1 VLVPSLWLAR
11 MLVTI
16 DVNNTIEI
24 QELKEADI
32 EIIPR
37 ALLTLFE
44 ETPSSANSRNVEP
57 LQRALSS
64 STFWE
69 LYQLY
74 TQSQSRL
81 SSVRPVT
88 AAQGSTRIPEE
99 TLNRIAQ
106 LNVLHGW
113 NTPAAERRMVDRAKI
128 RHGGGPDSAAVQSI
142 RNEYRRIMGHH
153 RKTVY
158 NAGNF
163 DDWNDWGPY
172 ADDGTVNWPMLDSV
186 ASIMQ
191 LNVNEARDHSL
202 AELPGVLGWIA
213 NDSWRTAKPPSEL
226 GVSACVGKKLTG
238 LTEAELHDWAGV
250 RGVWRGTYAFME

>member
-1 VLVPSLWLAR
+1 
-11 MLVTI
+11 MLTSKVHF
-16 DVNNTIEI
+16 
-24 QELKEADI
+24 QELKPADI
-32 EIIPR
+32 ETIPR
-37 ALLTLFE
+37 TLLTLFR
-44 ETPSSANSRNVEP
+44 ETPSGVSSRNVEQ

-74 TQSQSRL
+74 TQSQSRRSAVL
-81 SSVRPVT
+81 PRS
-88 AAQGSTRIPEE
+88 ANQGSSRIPEE
-99 TLNRIAQ
+99 TLAQIAQ
-106 LNVLHGW
+106 LNLLHGW
-113 NTPAAERRMVDRAKI
+113 NTPSAERRMVDRAKI

-142 RNEYRRIMGHH
+142 RNDYRRIMGHH

-186 ASIMQ
+186 ASVMQ

-238 LTEAELHDWAGV
+238 LTEAELNDWADV